1 MIDIEDSL
9 REVMECEGALA
20 ASLVDYLSRITLG
33 AVQTPRGPDLE
44 KVAYGDTDVMRA
56 KLSTLELLGYDPGRL
71 EDIVVTLDT
80 EYHLIRPLSQRTR
93 QGVFLY
99 LVADRARVDLGAARA
114 AMRAVAHRLDV

>member
-1 MIDIEDSL
+1 MTDIQESL

-33 AVQTPRGPDLE
+33 AVQTPQGPDLE
-44 KVAYGDTDVMRA
+44 KVAYGDTDVLRA
-56 KLSTLELLGYDPGRL
+56 KLSTLELLGYSPERL

-80 EYHLIRPLSQRTR
+80 EYHLIRPLSQRAS

-99 LVADRARVDLGAARA
+99 LVADRARADLESARA
-114 AMRAVAHRLDV
+114 TMREVALRLDV